1 MINPWISLFLA
12 SFMEV
17 CWTYSLKALNMQ
29 RIKEIAWLHTYS
41 QPATLLPVLPL
52 LGYVAFGLANV
63 IFLSQ
68 AMRSI
73 PTATAYSAWM
83 ALAVVG
89 IKLVDT
95 FYLKQGLTWQSIF
108 FTTLIIVGVLGLRR
122 VDGVSAH

>member
-1 MINPWISLFLA
+1 
-12 SFMEV
+12 MEV

-29 RIKEIAWLHTYS
+29 RIREVDWLHSYA

-52 LGYVAFGLANV
+52 LAYIGFGLANV

-68 AMRSI
+68 AMRFI

-89 IKLVDT
+89 IKLVDVL
-95 FYLKQGLTWQSIF
+95 YLKQPLSWMSVFYTS
-108 FTTLIIVGVLGLRR
+108 LIIVGVLGLRR
-122 VDGVSAH
+122 LE

>member
-1 MINPWISLFLA
+1 MINPWFSLFLA

-29 RIKEIAWLHTYS
+29 RIREVDWLHSYA

-52 LGYVAFGLANV
+52 LAYIGFGLANV

-68 AMRSI
+68 AMRYI

-89 IKLVDT
+89 IKLVDVL
-95 FYLKQGLTWQSIF
+95 YLKQPFSWMSVFYTS
-108 FTTLIIVGVLGLRR
+108 LIIVGVLGLRR
-122 VDGVSAH
+122 LE

>member
-1 MINPWISLFLA
+1 MLNPWFSLFLA

-17 CWTYSLKALNMQ
+17 CWTYSLKALSMQ
-29 RIKEIAWLHTYS
+29 RIKEIAWAHSLG
-41 QPATLLPVLPL
+41 QPALLLPVLPL
-52 LGYVAFGLANV
+52 LAYVGFGLANV

-68 AMRSI
+68 AMRNI

-95 FYLKQGLTWQSIF
+95 VYLKQSLSWQSIF
-108 FTTLIIVGVLGLRR
+108 FTSLIIIGVLGLRR
-122 VDGVSAH
+122 TE

>member
-1 MINPWISLFLA
+1 
-12 SFMEV
+12 MEV
-17 CWTYSLKALNMQ
+17 CWTYSLKALSMQ
-29 RIKEIAWLHTYS
+29 RIKEIAWAHSLG
-41 QPATLLPVLPL
+41 QPALLLPVLPL
-52 LGYVAFGLANV
+52 LAYVGFGLANV

-95 FYLKQGLTWQSIF
+95 FYLKQPFSWQSVF
-108 FTTLIIVGVLGLRR
+108 FTSLIIVGVLGLRR
-122 VDGVSAH
+122 IE

>member
-1 MINPWISLFLA
+1 LINPWFSLFLA

-17 CWTYSLKALNMQ
+17 CWTYSLKALSMQ
-29 RIKEIAWLHTYS
+29 RIKEIAWAHSLG
-41 QPATLLPVLPL
+41 QPALLLPVLPL
-52 LGYVAFGLANV
+52 LAYVGFGLANV

-89 IKLVDT
+89 IKLVDL
-95 FYLKQGLTWQSIF
+95 FYLKQPFSWLSVFYTS
-108 FTTLIIVGVLGLRR
+108 LIIIGVLGLRR
-122 VDGVSAH
+122 IE